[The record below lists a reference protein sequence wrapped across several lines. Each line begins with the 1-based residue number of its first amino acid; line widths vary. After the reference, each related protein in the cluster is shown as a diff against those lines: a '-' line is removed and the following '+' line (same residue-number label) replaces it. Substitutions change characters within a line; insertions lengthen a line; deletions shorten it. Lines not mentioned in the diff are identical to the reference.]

1 MRPIRVK
8 QLHYDLTPTAGLALV
23 RHHLKTL
30 APVLAQVDAA
40 LPVST
45 GVDTSD
51 IVRSDLGL
59 LAQGKSD
66 VDAIENLCSDRFF
79 KEALGIGL
87 PPSSPT
93 LRQRLDAHTQAFAAH
108 VSRWSS
114 GG

>member
-40 LPVST
+40 LPVRT

-51 IVRSDLGL
+51 IVRSDHWQLLVNPALLGT
-59 LAQGKSD
+59 
-66 VDAIENLCSDRFF
+66 
-79 KEALGIGL
+79 GL
-87 PPSSPT
+87 ECATPDHGPVQRGPP
-93 LRQRLDAHTQAFAAH
+93 
-108 VSRWSS
+108 